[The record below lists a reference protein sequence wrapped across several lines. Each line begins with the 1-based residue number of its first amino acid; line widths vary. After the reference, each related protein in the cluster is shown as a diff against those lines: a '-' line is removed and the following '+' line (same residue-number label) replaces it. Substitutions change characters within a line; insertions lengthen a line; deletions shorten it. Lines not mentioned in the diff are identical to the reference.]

1 MLQTGCC
8 RDTGCQQQCLREW
21 QAAGGQFE
29 PESQSEPVEELSL
42 QQHQPRIQMRNGS
55 FWFHSRGRMMRLA
68 PDKGQ
73 EQGAKYGLCAQQGCE
88 VESRNILLQINNL
101 FIFILQ
107 VALR

>member
-1 MLQTGCC
+1 
-8 RDTGCQQQCLREW
+8 
-21 QAAGGQFE
+21 
-29 PESQSEPVEELSL
+29 
-42 QQHQPRIQMRNGS
+42 
-55 FWFHSRGRMMRLA
+55 MRLA